1 MYISFSDGFR
11 AAQAF
16 GVINFIGGCVV
27 LVFSLGYLL
36 TYNIKRDPR
45 LITIT
50 GVFRSF
56 MRESL
61 VLVYVD
67 LV

>member
-1 MYISFSDGFR
+1 MYFFSDGFL

-27 LVFSLGYLL
+27 LVFLLGYLL

-45 LITIT
+45 LLTIT
-50 GVFRSF
+50 GVVRSF
-56 MRESL
+56 MGESRYL
-61 VLVYVD
+61 RL
-67 LV
+67 LI

>member
-1 MYISFSDGFR
+1 MLLIF
-11 AAQAF
+11 
-16 GVINFIGGCVV
+16 
-27 LVFSLGYLL
+27 LLGYLL

-56 MRESL
+56 MGESWI
-61 VLVYVD
+61 LVYVK